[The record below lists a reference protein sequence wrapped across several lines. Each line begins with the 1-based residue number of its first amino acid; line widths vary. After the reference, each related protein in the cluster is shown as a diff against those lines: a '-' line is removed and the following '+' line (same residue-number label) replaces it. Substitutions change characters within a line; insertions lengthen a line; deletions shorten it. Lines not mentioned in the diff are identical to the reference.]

1 MLTDIAKQQLRKAGW
16 YEGRKID
23 LTKYERAYA
32 EVGCKL
38 FPAARKF
45 LEEYGD
51 LDIQDKYISTATYEN
66 GDRFIVIN
74 RSLIDVAYCCYPRDL
89 ELEKMVDELFH
100 QKILRIGAIDHGNID
115 IYISEDGKFFV
126 NWYFDGLWAENSD
139 QLWNEYY
146 GEEYGRASWEDLKA
160 GKGRTMFKKKVKKY
174 L

>member
-1 MLTDIAKQQLRKAGW
+1 MLIEIAKQQLRKAGW

-66 GDRFIVIN
+66 GDHFIVIN

-100 QKILRIGAIDHGNID
+100 QKILRVGAIDHGNID